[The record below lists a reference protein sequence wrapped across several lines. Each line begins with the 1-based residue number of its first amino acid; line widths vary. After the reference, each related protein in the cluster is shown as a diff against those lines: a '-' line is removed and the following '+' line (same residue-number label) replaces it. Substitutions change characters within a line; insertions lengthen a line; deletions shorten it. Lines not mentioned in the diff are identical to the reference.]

1 MGRTDDNA
9 NAPSAAADAA
19 DAADAAV
26 DPRGAVVPSP
36 SNVEIALVPSGYCV
50 AHFTRAPV
58 S

>member
-19 DAADAAV
+19 DAAV
-26 DPRGAVVPSP
+26 DPRDAVVPSP

>member
-9 NAPSAAADAA
+9 NAPPAGDV
-19 DAADAAV
+19 AV
-26 DPRGAVVPSP
+26 DPRDADDAVVQSP
-36 SNVEIALVPSGYCV
+36 SNVEIILVPSGYCV

>member
-9 NAPSAAADAA
+9 NAPS
-19 DAADAAV
+19 AADAAV

>member
-1 MGRTDDNA
+1 MGRTDDNT
-9 NAPSAAADAA
+9 NLTAAT
-19 DAADAAV
+19 AV
-26 DPRGAVVPSP
+26 DPSDAVMAST

>member
-9 NAPSAAADAA
+9 NAPSAA
-19 DAADAAV
+19 DAAV
-26 DPRGAVVPSP
+26 DPRDGWDAGVQSP
-36 SNVEIALVPSGYCV
+36 SNVEVTLVPSGYCV